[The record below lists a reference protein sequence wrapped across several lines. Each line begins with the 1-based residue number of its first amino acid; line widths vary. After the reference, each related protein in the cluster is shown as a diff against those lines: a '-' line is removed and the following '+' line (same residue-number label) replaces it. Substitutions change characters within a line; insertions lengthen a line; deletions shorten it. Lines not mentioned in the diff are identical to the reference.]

1 MTRYAVVRLLRLIP
15 QVLLVVT
22 LLFVLFRLLPGDP
35 AQLIAG
41 LTATSADIARIRHQL
56 GLDQPIWVQYG
67 VFLAQAAQGNFGES
81 LSYGQPVVTVVAGH
95 LAPTVELTLSS
106 IALTVVLGIP
116 AGVLSAVRPRGLL
129 GYASTLVSVVF
140 LAVPNFWLGLLLVEW
155 LSVRSHLLP
164 AVGWSGPASLILPT
178 LAIAA
183 RLVALVARMTRS
195 SMLEISFEDYIRTAR
210 AKGLSASR
218 VLLGHM
224 LKPTLP
230 PVITVLGLQAGYLL
244 GGALVIEVL
253 FAIPGLGQLL
263 VTGVGTRD
271 YPLVQGITL
280 FYVAAFMLI
289 NVLVD
294 LSYGWL
300 DPRVRY
306 A

>member
-1 MTRYAVVRLLRLIP
+1 MGRYAVFRLVRLIP

-41 LTATSADIARIRHQL
+41 LTASAAEVARIRHQL
-56 GLDQPIWVQYG
+56 GLDRPIWVQYG
-67 VFLAQAAQGNFGES
+67 AFLVQAVQGNLGQS
-81 LSYGQPVVTVVAGH
+81 ISYGLPVTTVVAAH
-95 LAPTVELTLSS
+95 LAPTVELMATSV
-106 IALTVVLGIP
+106 ALTVVLGIP
-116 AGVLSAVRPRGLL
+116 AGVLSAVRPHGLL
-129 GYASTLVSVVF
+129 GYLSTLVSVVF

-155 LSVRSHLLP
+155 LAVRQHLLP
-164 AVGWSGPASLILPT
+164 AVGWSGPASLVLPT

-195 SMLEISFEDYIRTAR
+195 SMLDVSFEDYVRTAR
-210 AKGLSASR
+210 AKGLSGAR
-218 VLLGHM
+218 VLFGHM

-230 PVITVLGLQAGYLL
+230 PVITVIGLQAGYLL

-253 FAIPGLGQLL
+253 FAIPGVGQLM
-263 VTGVGTRD
+263 VTGVATRD

-289 NVLVD
+289 NLLVD

>member
-1 MTRYAVVRLLRLIP
+1 MARYAIIRLVRLIP

-41 LTATSADIARIRHQL
+41 LTASAAEIARVRHQL
-56 GLDQPIWVQYG
+56 GLDRPLWVQYG
-67 VFLAQAAQGNFGES
+67 VFLAQAVQGNLGQS
-81 LSYGQPVVTVVAGH
+81 ISYGLPVTTVVAAH
-95 LAPTVELTLSS
+95 LAPTVELTVSS
-106 IALTVVLGIP
+106 IVLTVVLGIP
-116 AGVLSAVRPRGLL
+116 AGILSAVRPRGLV

-155 LSVRSHLLP
+155 LSVKTHVLP
-164 AVGWSGPASLILPT
+164 AVGWGGPASLVLPT

-195 SMLEISFEDYIRTAR
+195 SMLDVSFEDYVRTAR

-218 VLLGHM
+218 VLLRHM

-230 PVITVLGLQAGYLL
+230 PVITVIGLQAGYLL

-253 FAIPGLGQLL
+253 FAIPGIGQLM
-263 VTGVGTRD
+263 VTGVATRD

-289 NVLVD
+289 NLLVD
-294 LSYGWL
+294 ISYGWL

>member
-1 MTRYAVVRLLRLIP
+1 VARYAVLRLVRLIP

-41 LTATSADIARIRHQL
+41 LTASSADVARIRHQL
-56 GLDQPIWVQYG
+56 GLDRPIWVQYG
-67 VFLAQAAQGNFGES
+67 VFLAQAAQGNLGRS
-81 LSYGQPVVTVVAGH
+81 ISYGLPVTAVVAAH
-95 LAPTVELTLSS
+95 LPPTLELMVSS
-106 IALTVVLGIP
+106 ILLTVIVGIP
-116 AGVLSAVRPRGLL
+116 AGVLSAVRPRGPL
-129 GYASTLVSVVF
+129 GYASTLISVVF

-155 LSVRSHLLP
+155 LSVRDHLLP
-164 AVGWSGPASLILPT
+164 AVGWSGPASLVLPT

-195 SMLEISFEDYIRTAR
+195 SMLDVSFEDYVRTAR
-210 AKGLSASR
+210 AKGLSAAR
-218 VLLGHM
+218 VLFRHM

-253 FAIPGLGQLL
+253 FAIPGVGQLM
-263 VTGVGTRD
+263 VTGVATRD

-306 A
+306 T

>member
-1 MTRYAVVRLLRLIP
+1 MGRYAVFRLVRLIP

-41 LTATSADIARIRHQL
+41 LTASAAEVARIRHQL
-56 GLDQPIWVQYG
+56 GLDRPIWVQYG
-67 VFLAQAAQGNFGES
+67 AFLVQAVQGNLGQS
-81 LSYGQPVVTVVAGH
+81 ISYGLPVTTVVASH
-95 LAPTVELTLSS
+95 LAPTVELMATSV
-106 IALTVVLGIP
+106 ALTVVLGIP
-116 AGVLSAVRPRGLL
+116 AGVLSAVRPHGLL
-129 GYASTLVSVVF
+129 GYLSTLVSVVF

-155 LSVRSHLLP
+155 LAVRQHLLP
-164 AVGWSGPASLILPT
+164 AVGWSGPASLVLPT

-195 SMLEISFEDYIRTAR
+195 SMLDVSFEDYVRTAR
-210 AKGLSASR
+210 AKGLSGAR
-218 VLLGHM
+218 VLFGHM

-230 PVITVLGLQAGYLL
+230 PVITVIGLQAGYLL

-253 FAIPGLGQLL
+253 FAIPGVGQLM
-263 VTGVGTRD
+263 VTGVATRD

-289 NVLVD
+289 NLLVD